1 MPLGAFDRFPYQ
13 HYETDLARDDTVL
26 LMTDG
31 FPEQFNSDREMLGLA
46 RTQAFYRE
54 VAAQSPEAIIAHLR
68 EAGAAWGNGQ
78 PPEADVTFVVLKR
91 RAV

>member
-1 MPLGAFDRFPYQ
+1 MPLGAFHRFPYQ
-13 HYETDLARDDTVL
+13 HYQTDLAPGDTVL

-31 FPEQFNSDREMLGLA
+31 FPEQFNNDREMLGLA

-54 VAAQSPEAIIAHLR
+54 VAEQSPEAIIARLR
-68 EAGAAWGNGQ
+68 EAGAAWGNRQ
-78 PPEADVTFVVLKR
+78 SPEDDVTFVVLKS

>member
-1 MPLGAFDRFPYQ
+1 MTIIL
-13 HYETDLARDDTVL
+13 DTALTVMTLPIL
-26 LMTDG
+26 LRSANTN
-31 FPEQFNSDREMLGLA
+31 ELKQFNSDREMLGLA

-54 VAAQSPEAIIAHLR
+54 VAEQSPEAIIARLR

-78 PPEADVTFVVLKR
+78 PPEDDVTFVILKS